1 MRNKTQLWYSN
12 CNKGG
17 AVMKIIFIRHGKTPG
32 NLKKQY
38 IGITDE
44 SLTEQGIYELKCRNY
59 PDCDIVVSSPMKRC
73 IETAK
78 IVYPSKKI
86 IINQGLRECNFGNFE
101 CKSYEELKSNSD
113 YIKWIES
120 GGVISFPNG
129 ESRNAFSK
137 RCTEAFAS
145 SIKGLNRDITVSF
158 IIHGG
163 TIMAILE
170 KYAFPKKSFYD
181 FQVQGGGGFI
191 TDYNGMKISIL
202 ENL

>member
-1 MRNKTQLWYSN
+1 
-12 CNKGG
+12 
-17 AVMKIIFIRHGKTPG
+17 MKIIFIRHGKTPG

-86 IINQGLRECNFGNFE
+86 IINQGLRECNFGSFE
-101 CKSYEELKSNSD
+101 RKSYEELKNNSD
-113 YIKWIES
+113 YIRWIES

-129 ESRNAFSK
+129 ESRDAFSK

-145 SIKGLNRDITVSF
+145 SIKGLSRDITVSF

-191 TDYNGMKISIL
+191 TDYDGLTISIL